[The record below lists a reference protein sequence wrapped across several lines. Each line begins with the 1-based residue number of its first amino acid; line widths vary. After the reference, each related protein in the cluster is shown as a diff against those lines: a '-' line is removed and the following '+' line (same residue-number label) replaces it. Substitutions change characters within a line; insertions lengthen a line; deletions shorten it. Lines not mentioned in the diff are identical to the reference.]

1 MYRTIFALHEV
12 QKLWSES
19 VAELVQCRLQLLAV
33 DRAGSVSIEMKEDA
47 LPVLCPFVRT
57 PEKAR
62 DDRVGH
68 TLIYFHRPAN

>member
-12 QKLWSES
+12 QKLRGEP

-47 LPVLCPFVRT
+47 LPVLRPF
-57 PEKAR
+57 
-62 DDRVGH
+62 
-68 TLIYFHRPAN
+68 L